1 MNERS
6 FIVKHPSMEAGEKW
20 GMRLTAA
27 TGKQAPNPKI
37 QTTKKHQFP
46 SSNSALPFQRFNAFN
61 PFNLP
66 ATHAAW
72 LLDIGDSDS
81 VPGQRM
87 HNLKLKLMFPD
98 LRPSRRYLVGV
109 SGGHDSVALLHWL
122 HQNEFRKLTVC
133 HLNHQ
138 LRGRS
143 SLADAR
149 FVEKLSANYNL
160 EFECNSADVRAFAAK
175 EKMSI
180 ETAARQLRYSFF
192 AATAKRRR
200 TTAIFL
206 GHHAD
211 DLVETMLL
219 NLFRG
224 SGLAGLAGMRE
235 MSERRVDNVNLTIIR
250 PLLRVWRSEIDNY
263 VRVSRLRFR
272 EDRSNREL
280 TPMRNRLRKKVIPYL
295 EKTLGRDIRRNL
307 WRTAVIVAEEE
318 KWFESLLRKK
328 LYQPSILDARLLS
341 RIEPAL
347 QRRLLRKWLQRAR
360 VADVG
365 FDLIE
370 RVRSLLDPG
379 NRVAKTNLPRNRH
392 VRRRAGKLFLE

>member
-1 MNERS
+1 
-6 FIVKHPSMEAGEKW
+6 
-20 GMRLTAA
+20 
-27 TGKQAPNPKI
+27 
-37 QTTKKHQFP
+37 
-46 SSNSALPFQRFNAFN
+46 
-61 PFNLP
+61 
-66 ATHAAW
+66 
-72 LLDIGDSDS
+72 
-81 VPGQRM
+81 M

-109 SGGHDSVALLHWL
+109 SGGRDSVALLHWL

-149 FVEKLSANYNL
+149 FVEKLSVNYNL

-263 VRVSRLRFR
+263 IRVNRLRFR

-295 EKTLGRDIRRNL
+295 EKTLGRDIRQNL

-328 LYQPSILDARLLS
+328 LYQPAILDARLLS